1 MADLVRQTL
10 KRLIQAYPWLGW
22 LKLNLGVKRW
32 VLLLFLGIVAL
43 GLGMAFVLVDVY
55 REGALPPALHA
66 LTLQF
71 LPRWVRALALGLA
84 GAGAVAVALWQLSD
98 TLLSPFAGSGRP
110 IVKMVADYR
119 RKGRGPKVVV
129 IGGGT
134 GMATL
139 LRGLKRH
146 TANLTAIV
154 TVADDG
160 GSSGR
165 LRRSLGVLPPGDFRN
180 CIAALADDE
189 ALITQL
195 FQYRF
200 GAGDGLEGHSFGNLF
215 ISAMAEVTG
224 SFEKALVESS
234 RVLTIQGRVIP
245 ATIHDVTLVGDLR
258 STETVYRVEGESAI
272 PAATGSI
279 ERVFLQPDDVPA
291 YPEAIQAIL
300 AADLLVAGPGSL
312 YTSVIPNLLVRDIA
326 AAVRASR
333 AIKVYVCNVATQP
346 GETDGYSVLDHVK
359 ALEQHAGEGLFNI
372 VVANDRQAGE
382 LLPGLQ
388 WVKLDPPLNGSRRMI
403 AADVAQPD
411 KPWRHDSTKLANLL
425 IKLIEDNL
433 VTL

>member
-1 MADLVRQTL
+1 MRQTL

-43 GLGMAFVLVDVY
+43 GLGMAFLLVDVY

-71 LPRWVRALALGLA
+71 LPHWARALMLGLA

-110 IVKMVADYR
+110 IVKMVADHR

-146 TANLTAIV
+146 TSNITAIV

-224 SFEKALVESS
+224 SFEKALAESS

-258 STETVYRVEGESAI
+258 STETVYRVAGESAI

-300 AADLLVAGPGSL
+300 AADLIVAGPGSL

-346 GETDGYSVLDHVK
+346 GETDGYGVLDHVK
-359 ALEQHAGEGLFNI
+359 ALEQHAGDGLFNI
-372 VVANDRQAGE
+372 VVANDLQVGE

-403 AADVAQPD
+403 VAGVAQPD

-425 IKLIEDNL
+425 IKLIEENL